1 MAKKGG
7 KNKQTA
13 KNVEKIIVEKEDV
26 DVDID
31 EENVDVNESGK
42 AESGQPTDDT
52 NSQPA
57 TPINESSAS
66 VVAMDRAE
74 EENENVEEKGEVEVK
89 ADEPKTES
97 IPTKVTKKR
106 LTLQERLA
114 LAAKG
119 KKKGSKAANSSIV
132 EDLEI
137 RDSTPTPE
145 PSKEIDRS
153 LASSPQVDNVDL
165 LQTEVTD
172 HLSSSLKEQLDE
184 SKVENVKLLAEIE
197 LLKTKLA
204 TANVN
209 VSSKPASNNSNAK
222 LEETIQ
228 QLLKEGEALSK
239 KELKLNESIK
249 KLKAKNEELE
259 TSLISISEKDEDL
272 QMKLVEIENILKVN
286 KVSSVEHLLQTMHDL
301 SNRSNEFEDVLE
313 RNKELEAKLKD
324 QLQQYEKELETR
336 IESQRDYN
344 ELSIQFNISKKQ
356 NLLELET
363 KNTLIDNLKKDL
375 NDLRGAN
382 FDEITRLEGK
392 IEQLRIENESIN
404 GSTGGSKELKEG
416 KSLSSKKVIDY
427 KEYASLSDNHFNLQQ
442 QYLSSQEN
450 WKVIEQ
456 NLLKKVEALNSNVE
470 LIKQQKSKSQSELKK
485 IQVQLNKK
493 SEECKYLMEKVDEL
507 TKANEEITFQNEY
520 KDSNYSE
527 LEERM
532 ESIKKVYTN
541 DRNNLNMKVK
551 KLSESLEEAQE
562 KLHLQHQHQ
571 ISPSIQVGISSPHI
585 PNEPPLTFKR
595 GGTNANSDL
604 NLRSYPHRDSSFN
617 EHTLSLSEIKFGE
630 SSNTP
635 AISRDNSSY
644 FLHQNNSSNSFTTEI
659 GVDGIETGEDAISYN
674 EKASSLVGGVS
685 VFQNS
690 SGNSNINN
698 NYATGAIGGGNV
710 NIQLI
715 NKMSSNIRR
724 LEIELNTLKDEN
736 RKLAEEKEQVQK
748 VIIEKIRVEEEID
761 GLKQKSE
768 ELERLLEEN
777 KKKEST
783 MLQIIGEKSDQVEE
797 LKADVADL
805 KDLCKQQVQQM
816 ISMKVVT

>member
-7 KNKQTA
+7 KNKQSA
-13 KNVEKIIVEKEDV
+13 KNTEKNIVEKEDV

-31 EENVDVNESGK
+31 EENVDVVESGE
-42 AESGQPTDDT
+42 AELGHVTADT
-52 NSQPA
+52 NSQA
-57 TPINESSAS
+57 IETSINDFS
-66 VVAMDRAE
+66 VNIAALDKVVED
-74 EENENVEEKGEVEVK
+74 ENVEERVGLEVK
-89 ADEPKTES
+89 ADEPKAES
-97 IPTKVTKKR
+97 TPTKVTKKR

-119 KKKGSKAANSSIV
+119 KKKGNKPANSGNV
-132 EDLEI
+132 DVLEI

-153 LASSPQVDNVDL
+153 LDSLPQVDNADL
-165 LQTEVTD
+165 SQTDVTD
-172 HLSSSLKEQLDE
+172 HLSHSLKEQLDE
-184 SKVENVKLLAEIE
+184 SKAENAKLLAEIE
-197 LLKTKLA
+197 LLKKKVSSTDI
-204 TANVN
+204 N
-209 VSSKPASNNSNAK
+209 VSSKPSSSGSNAK

-249 KLKAKNEELE
+249 KLKAKNEDLE

-286 KVSSVEHLLQTMHDL
+286 KVSSIEHLLQTMQDL
-301 SNRSNEFEDVLE
+301 SNKSNGFEDALE
-313 RNKELEAKLKD
+313 RNKELEAKLND
-324 QLQQYEKELETR
+324 QLQLYEKELETR

-344 ELSIQFNISKKQ
+344 ELSIQFNILKKQ

-363 KNTLIDNLKKDL
+363 KNTLIDNLKKDI

-392 IEQLRIENESIN
+392 IEQLRMENESTN

-416 KSLSSKKVIDY
+416 DSSSSKKVIDY
-427 KEYASLSDNHFNLQQ
+427 KEYAALSDNHFNLQQ

-470 LIKQQKSKSQSELKK
+470 LIKQQKSKSQLDLKK
-485 IQVQLNKK
+485 IQIQLNKK
-493 SEECKYLMEKVDEL
+493 SEECKYLLEKVDEL
-507 TKANEEITFQNEY
+507 TKANEELIFQNEY

-541 DRNNLNMKVK
+541 DRNNLNIKVK
-551 KLSESLEEAQE
+551 KLSDSLEEAQE
-562 KLHLQHQHQ
+562 KLQHQLQHQ

-595 GGTNANSDL
+595 GGTNTNSDL
-604 NLRSYPHRDSSFN
+604 NLRSYSHRDSSFN

-644 FLHQNNSSNSFTTEI
+644 FLHQNNSLNSFTTEI
-659 GVDGIETGEDAISYN
+659 AVDGIEAGEDAMSYN
-674 EKASSLVGGVS
+674 EKAGSLAGGLS
-685 VFQNS
+685 IFQNS
-690 SGNSNINN
+690 SSNN
-698 NYATGAIGGGNV
+698 NNSYAAGASSGGNV

-761 GLKQKSE
+761 GLRQKSE

-777 KKKEST
+777 KKKEQT
-783 MLQIIGEKSDQVEE
+783 MLDIIGEKSDQVEE
-797 LKADVADL
+797 LRADVADL

-816 ISMKVVT
+816 ISMKEAT